1 MKYLL
6 LGLLFLGT
14 GLNSMTQTNKAVKTS
29 PKMERMSIVEPGIRS
44 VSALSDFF
52 NSAITKKLL
61 SQVSEAELKSIK
73 SNCNE
78 NDYPDCI
85 KKALSYNPS
94 DPNSDAKSDQ
104 LIKSLVLYRIAKF
117 DNIRGKENFGEY
129 SVLMAPAAENK
140 NILEGCTYTKDFYIL
155 IPTKGTKTIN

>member
-14 GLNSMTQTNKAVKTS
+14 SFNSMAQTNNAIKTS
-29 PKMERMSIVEPGIRS
+29 PKMERMTIVEPGIRS

-52 NSAITKKLL
+52 NAVITKKLL
-61 SQVSEAELKSIK
+61 TQVSETELKSIK
-73 SNCNE
+73 ANCNE
-78 NDYPDCI
+78 EDYPDCI
-85 KKALSYNPS
+85 KKTLSYNPS
-94 DPNSDAKSDQ
+94 DPNSDAKSDK

-129 SVLMAPAAENK
+129 SVLIAPAAENK
-140 NILEGCTYTKDFYIL
+140 HILEGCSYTKDFYIL
-155 IPTKGTKTIN
+155 IPTKGTKIVK